1 MNKENVNV
9 QMTGHIIDKITYK
22 DGRVEVIE
30 GHNLVVNSFL
40 KLVMSLLKGD
50 NQNSGAKYWAV
61 GSGSSSW
68 DSNPIDPTISENKL
82 TAEIGRKAI
91 SSDNISFL
99 DENFNVVTTPTNV
112 LQIVAKF
119 NESECN
125 GSWREF
131 GIFGGEGATST
142 KNSGIMINK
151 RHHKLITKTE
161 DMVVERTMRF
171 TLNLV

>member
-9 QMTGHIIDKITYK
+9 HMIGHITDKITYK

-40 KLVMSLLKGD
+40 KLIMSLLKGN

-68 DSNPIDPTISENKL
+68 DNTPIDPKITETKL

-91 SSDNISFL
+91 SSSDISFL
-99 DENFNVVTTPTNV
+99 DEKFNVVSTPTNI
-112 LQIVAKF
+112 LQIVVKF

-131 GIFGGEGATST
+131 GIFGGESATST

-151 RHHKLITKTE
+151 RHHALLTKTNE
-161 DMVVERTMRF
+161 MVVERTMRF